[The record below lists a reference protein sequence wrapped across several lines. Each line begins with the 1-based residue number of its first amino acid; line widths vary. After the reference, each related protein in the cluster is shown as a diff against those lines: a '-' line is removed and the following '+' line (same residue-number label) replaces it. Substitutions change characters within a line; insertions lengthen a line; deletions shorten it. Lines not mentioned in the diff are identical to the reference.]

1 MTVAQ
6 LGLAVDSKQAARAV
20 VDLDAL
26 TAAAGRAEKGTG
38 GLGRGS
44 SEASA
49 TMQAMAAIL
58 QNVERHT
65 ASMAAALGRATIAVN
80 DNARSVDRLGVEQRE
95 AAGAINSVTAALGA
109 EAAAARTA
117 SAALDKASAAAMRNA
132 AGSHSFNTS
141 NVAAQFQDIGVTAAM
156 GMSPLQIALQQGTQL
171 SAVFND
177 LRAQGQGVGAT
188 LAAAFTSIVNPVS
201 LVTLGVVGASAA
213 LIQYASNRSEVSKLD
228 DTLKAHAANIA
239 ALKDAYGT
247 AADGIS
253 AYVDES
259 TSVLL
264 TKTRTSTEALRE
276 ILKASTSD
284 IASTLQTALATSSFD
299 ASLAGY
305 EKFGTAIEAL
315 SASAKAGQPGIVAF
329 RQAVADIAEA
339 NATDK
344 ALQDVAKRFLDLTD
358 EADRAERAITGSNRA
373 IAETARVASGA
384 IAAVKGYRDAL
395 SDLSGIA
402 LPTLSP
408 RQLADE
414 AYSRALEGA
423 TSTGARAA
431 ADAEYL
437 ATRTRIAEREAE
449 KQSEIASRQAEQ
461 AAERAIRESEQQ
473 AEQLA
478 RRVEQHQQ
486 ALMTEEEQERASYE
500 RRVAD
505 LEAYYE
511 AGKFSLEEYQE
522 WTQKAREKHSE
533 RMTEIAEEQ
542 ARLEMDIRDKTLT
555 ATGNL
560 FGALSQLM
568 EASGQK
574 NFAVAKAFGIGQA
587 VINVAQGITEALKL
601 PFPANWIQAAA
612 VGAAGAAQIATI
624 VSARPGS
631 AQTPRVSG
639 GSAGGGSSAQPSAPA
654 EPAQPSRTA
663 YINITGSGTSLTID
677 EVRQLMEQM
686 IDLQKDGYKL
696 VLDPQ

>member
-1 MTVAQ
+1 MTTAQ
-6 LGLAVDSKQAARAV
+6 LGLAVDSKQAARAA

-26 TAAAGRAEKGTG
+26 TVAAGKAEKGAE

-44 SEASA
+44 REASA

-58 QNVERHT
+58 RNIEQHT
-65 ASMAAALGRATIAVN
+65 AIMAGAFGRATIAVN
-80 DNARSVDRLGVEQRE
+80 DNARAVDRLGAEQRE
-95 AAGAINSVTAALGA
+95 AATAMSTVTAALNA
-109 EAAAARTA
+109 EATAAKSATDALNRHAA
-117 SAALDKASAAAMRNA
+117 SSQRGNAS
-132 AGSHSFNTS
+132 GYTS

-201 LVTLGVVGASAA
+201 LVTLGVVAASAA
-213 LIQYASNRSEVSKLD
+213 LIQYVANRSEVNKLD

-239 ALKDAYGT
+239 ALKDAFGT

-264 TKTRTSTEALRE
+264 SKTRTSTDALRE

-315 SASAKAGQPGIVAF
+315 SAAARAGQPGIVAF
-329 RQAVADIAEA
+329 RQAVSDIEQTNPA
-339 NATDK
+339 DK
-344 ALQDVAKRFLDLTD
+344 ALQEVAKRLLDLTD
-358 EADRAERAITGSNRA
+358 KADLAERAITGSNRA

-395 SDLSGIA
+395 SDLAGIA

-414 AYSRALEGA
+414 AYSRAMAGA
-423 TSTGARAA
+423 SSPGARAA

-437 ATRTRIAEREAE
+437 AAVSRIAEREGE
-449 KQSEIASRQAEQ
+449 KQAEQ
-461 AAERAIRESEQQ
+461 AIRRAEQAAVRTQQEAEQQ

-486 ALMTEEEQERASYE
+486 ALMTEEEQERQSFE
-500 RRVAD
+500 RRMAD
-505 LEAYYE
+505 LQAYYE
-511 AGKFSLEEYQE
+511 AGKLSQEEYTE
-522 WTQKAREKHSE
+522 WTQRAQEKHSE

-542 ARLEMDIRDKTLT
+542 VQKEMDIRQRTLQ
-555 ATGNL
+555 AVGNL
-560 FGALSQLM
+560 FGSISQLL
-568 EASGQK
+568 EQSGQK
-574 NFAVAKAFGIGQA
+574 NLAAAKAFGVAEA

-601 PFPANWIQAAA
+601 PFPLNWAQAAA
-612 VGAAGAAQIATI
+612 VSAAGAVQIATI
-624 VSARPGS
+624 MSARPGS
-631 AQTPRVSG
+631 AKQPTVSGSSG
-639 GSAGGGSSAQPSAPA
+639 GSAASTPANNAPSG
-654 EPAQPSRTA
+654 PSHTA
-663 YINITGSGTSLTID
+663 FLNITGTASDTFTREQVMD
-677 EVRQLMEQM
+677 LMERM
-686 IDLQKDGYKL
+686 VDLQRDGYKL
-696 VLDPQ
+696 VLARE